1 MRSEAREREKRD
13 VRDDPRRHRRRVSK
27 KKRRKR
33 CARALREREK
43 REKREKEKRTS
54 GTIDEHLNRSSRP
67 EIGFHHVLQTFRGVD
82 VHEQRRGFVHGLGV
96 WVHRAQRGGHFFLF
110 YVFLFFSRER
120 ERERDVARSRER
132 SVKLLE
138 LSLVFQTCSFD
149 FFPALSRARRLDD
162 TFYIPT
168 KPTILLLVL
177 LLLLLI

>member
-1 MRSEAREREKRD
+1 MRFRHKSVSFDGKKKISDEFFLSSSLKKSNRAAVKLSRRGEMRSEAREREKRD
-13 VRDDPRRHRRRVSK
+13 VRDDPRHHRRRVSK

-33 CARALREREK
+33 SARALRGREREK

-110 YVFLFFSRER
+110 YVFLILLERER
-120 ERERDVARSRER
+120 EREMSRVVGR
-132 SVKLLE
+132 GV
-138 LSLVFQTCSFD
+138 
-149 FFPALSRARRLDD
+149 
-162 TFYIPT
+162 
-168 KPTILLLVL
+168 
-177 LLLLLI
+177 

>member
-1 MRSEAREREKRD
+1 MFMNNAAALSMDSAFGFTERREE
-13 VRDDPRRHRRRVSK
+13 V
-27 KKRRKR
+27 
-33 CARALREREK
+33 
-43 REKREKEKRTS
+43 
-54 GTIDEHLNRSSRP
+54 I
-67 EIGFHHVLQTFRGVD
+67 F
-82 VHEQRRGFVHGLGV
+82 
-96 WVHRAQRGGHFFLF
+96 
-110 YVFLFFSRER
+110 FFSTSSYSFLER

>member
-1 MRSEAREREKRD
+1 MRFRHALVMMGKKNFFKRVFPFIVSQKVKPSSRQALSKRRDEIGSEREREKRD

-120 ERERDVARSRER
+120 ERER
-132 SVKLLE
+132 
-138 LSLVFQTCSFD
+138 C
-149 FFPALSRARRLDD
+149 RA
-162 TFYIPT
+162 
-168 KPTILLLVL
+168 
-177 LLLLLI
+177 